1 MRVGAPRAG
10 IFYATGTQET
20 VAAAELVR
28 EGLARG
34 GGLTVEEPEP
44 IGGTSMRDLG
54 AFDFLALGCPSYLWE
69 ANRVSALEWD
79 TVEPPFDD
87 PLDLVGTK
95 VAVFGC
101 GRQLEYPDNFVDGLG
116 VVWEQMQARGAEL
129 VGRTSSELFVGAY
142 EFNYSRAAEP
152 RRGGSAG
159 GKFCGL
165 ALDNGTQAELT
176 EERVAVWCA
185 QLRRELGLDKD

>member
-1 MRVGAPRAG
+1 M
-10 IFYATGTQET
+10 
-20 VAAAELVR
+20 AAAELVR

-34 GGLTVEEPEP
+34 GGLAVEAPER
-44 IGGTSMRDLG
+44 IGSTSMRDLG

-87 PLDLVGTK
+87 PLDLAGTK

-116 VVWEQMQARGAEL
+116 IVWEMMQARGAEL
-129 VGRTSSELFVGAY
+129 VGRTSAELYVGAY

-152 RRGGSAG
+152 RKGGRAG
-159 GKFCGL
+159 GTFCGL

-176 EERVAVWCA
+176 EERVAAWCA
-185 QLRRELGLDKD
+185 QLRRELGLDGDD